1 MEHSMLTADNSW
13 SRVDAHVSQQNP
25 ITTKP
30 TTTTTTTT
38 TALALL
44 LMLPL
49 KRLVPLRDNTC
60 LQLLLPPAALDLTVS
75 IRCRQTCSRMLIA
88 DIYRIVS
95 Q

>member
-30 TTTTTTTT
+30 TTTTNTT

-49 KRLVPLRDNTC
+49 KRLVP
-60 LQLLLPPAALDLTVS
+60 
-75 IRCRQTCSRMLIA
+75 
-88 DIYRIVS
+88 
-95 Q
+95 